1 MPNRQLVSGGH
12 ASLQELLEY
21 LHPETGVVD
30 LAADGS
36 LHGGGGGHDLE
47 AGLGKEAAPLG
58 VGGGQVVHVDASES
72 LSAVIG
78 EPVCRVTVHA
88 LAAHALAVVFT

>member
-30 LAADGS
+30 LAAEGIMQGGS
-36 LHGGGGGHDLE
+36 GGADLE
-47 AGLGKEAAPLG
+47 AGLGKEEAPPP
-58 VGGGQVVHVDASES
+58 GQATSGNVSDV
-72 LSAVIG
+72 LSCMPG
-78 EPVCRVTVHA
+78 ELWVPG
-88 LAAHALAVVFT
+88 